1 MWMQLGCR
9 AFVKGAKK
17 TLLRREDD
25 VGEPTIR
32 ISDDGTDESS
42 NKQFACD
49 QIQLPSGEDGNGNKF
64 DGIYLTNPSMNELIR
79 TIHTALSVDQYRGII
94 VAGQNTRENYEI
106 SHLQTAPTNFR
117 IQNACSKGYQN
128 GKDLVLKRRT
138 VSFDDL
144 RQLKQLD
151 TWEPQLWRV
160 RSEGNLIEQRN
171 LVFDPRF
178 YQSKYAVSCDN
189 TSILNSE
196 SISSFTSISRDCS
209 CECTSETD
217 FEDQLDFSSVALK
230 RVTPMMP
237 QDVLTEFPKWQL
249 PQNSNICCWI
259 NLAHF
264 LLVIACLRG
273 LL

>member
-49 QIQLPSGEDGNGNKF
+49 QIQLPSGEDGN
-64 DGIYLTNPSMNELIR
+64 
-79 TIHTALSVDQYRGII
+79 VDQYRGII